1 MSPAYT
7 ANTIYS
13 PRTGVACGV
22 SRVAPHSTDG
32 ADTKWTSE
40 KALPDGVTLKNAPG
54 DAELTFTFQ
63 N

>member
-1 MSPAYT
+1 M
-7 ANTIYS
+7 
-13 PRTGVACGV
+13 